1 MSMKNDLFY
10 KPDILSNP
18 RVILT
23 GVRTAICLDYENEMK
38 KIYKNNELVL
48 IM

>member
-1 MSMKNDLFY
+1 MSMKNNLFC

-23 GVRTAICLDYENEMK
+23 GVRTTICLDHENKMK